1 MCVLTK
7 ELINNIYKH
16 SQGTYLSYQI
26 QQAGQGIAIEL
37 ESDGADGRDLDAI
50 LSPKRGVLLMKMLV
64 NTQSGEL
71 NYQLNGD
78 VLSTRILLKG
88 GPHEVIT
95 SR

>member
-1 MCVLTK
+1 MTK

>member
-1 MCVLTK
+1 MLTK